1 MKGLV
6 FTTFYDFCEE
16 RLGEE
21 GLEDVIDAANLP
33 HAGGYTSVGTYPFSE
48 MAALVTAYVQRTG
61 NSMPEVMRQFGE
73 YCFSC
78 WVKKFPDLFRDRD
91 LFDVLGSIDDFHESE
106 VRRLYP
112 DAELPSFK
120 ITHQDHD
127 HILLD
132 YVSCKPLAD
141 LAEGVIRG
149 AGRHLGCPVNVSF
162 VITAEGTRFRVARVV
177 NTRLAA

>member
-1 MKGLV
+1 LKGLV

-21 GLEDVIDAANLP
+21 GLDEIIEAANLP
-33 HAGGYTSVGTYPFSE
+33 HAGGYTSVGTYPFDE
-48 MAALVTAYVQRTG
+48 MVALITAYVRRSGQ
-61 NSMPEVMRQFGE
+61 SMPEVMGQFGE

-78 WVKKFPDLFRDRD
+78 WVRKFPHLFQGRD
-91 LFDVLGSIDDFHESE
+91 LFDVLASIDDFHESE

-120 ITHQDHD
+120 VTQRSDD
-127 HILLD
+127 RMTLG

-141 LAEGVIRG
+141 LAIGVIRG
-149 AGRHLGCPVNVSF
+149 AGKHLGCPVDVSF
-162 VITAEGTRFRVARVV
+162 VATAKGTQVRVE
-177 NTRLAA
+177 RLAKASLAA